1 MYPYGNTSLPPLELG
16 ASIFVSA
23 NKNLWRASDEFN
35 LTRRD
40 FETGSTTG
48 IWDGERFII
57 TVSDFSTPYSTRLQ
71 LAIF

>member
-1 MYPYGNTSLPPLELG
+1 VYPYGNTSLPPLELG

-35 LTRRD
+35 LTRSD

-48 IWDGERFII
+48 IWDGEQFIF
-57 TVSDFSTPYSTRLQ
+57 TVGVLSALYSTRLQ
-71 LAIF
+71 LAIL